1 MEQETSS
8 PPIEAVKRRSGYC
21 RFFFTYF
28 QMVYGKLLQ
37 LLFSQPLAG
46 LRKWLSMPWNKS
58 RLPFKQD
65 RDRYRAVMSAVDPS
79 HLYYF
84 RDPEFSCVFK
94 RRLDGFDEAAHQ
106 LTEIHLPAYLNKTL
120 KKKETDLV
128 EKMGALAN
136 HLSRKFF
143 PCHGNQ
149 NAFTMYWDTFD
160 EWNDEDQRRATE
172 IQSEIGEKLKEAIEA
187 YEAFRD
193 YGNRLFADR
202 LVKEKSDG

>member
-1 MEQETSS
+1 MDGNTTENVPQEAANPGISELIGS
-8 PPIEAVKRRSGYC
+8 VPDGVWVAIVGAVLTG
-21 RFFFTYF
+21 
-28 QMVYGKLLQ
+28 
-37 LLFSQPLAG
+37 AG
-46 LRKWLSMPWNKS
+46 WFAKQAFDAWNKS

-65 RDRYRAVMSAVDPS
+65 RDRYETVLSVIDPS

-84 RDPEFSCVFK
+84 RDPDFSCVFK
-94 RRLDGFDEAAHQ
+94 GRLDGVDEAAHQ

-136 HLSRKFF
+136 HLSLKFF

-149 NAFTMYWDTFD
+149 NAFTIYWDTFD
-160 EWNDEDQRRATE
+160 EWNDEDQRRATK

-193 YGNRLFADR
+193 YGNRVFADR